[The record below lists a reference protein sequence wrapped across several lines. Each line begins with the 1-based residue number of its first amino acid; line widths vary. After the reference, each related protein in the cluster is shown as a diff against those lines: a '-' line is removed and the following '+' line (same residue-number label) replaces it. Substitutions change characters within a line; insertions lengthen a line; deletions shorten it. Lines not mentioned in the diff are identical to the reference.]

1 MSKINIKQ
9 SDLKEMITKVI
20 NESTNEKQS
29 NIINSILSDLI
40 NLKKDL
46 NNDENSVNKIDTL
59 ITKIKSENKNIL
71 SDNIESKKELDEK
84 DKGQKKIKKVMGEFG
99 KGNLKTSYGKK
110 VTDPKQ
116 ALAIGYSE
124 AGLSKNESI
133 EISIAKKLKSRLFEA
148 TKQTIKNRIYSRIN
162 KLGLTSHIYHDDY
175 WQGVNAIMS
184 AINSVDGVIES
195 YYSTDNGG
203 YRQNS
208 DGVQWK
214 EYLVTIDTE
223 QGEIKGVLNAH
234 ASGTAEDPFSRY
246 DVTLVLW

>member
-46 NNDENSVNKIDTL
+46 NNDESSVNKIDTL

-71 SDNIESKKELDEK
+71 SDNIESKKE
-84 DKGQKKIKKVMGEFG
+84 
-99 KGNLKTSYGKK
+99 
-110 VTDPKQ
+110 
-116 ALAIGYSE
+116 SE
-124 AGLSKNESI
+124 AGLTKNESI

-148 TKQTIKNRIYSRIN
+148 TKQTIKNRIYSKIN
-162 KLGLTSHIYHDDY
+162 KLGLTSHIYHDNY
-175 WQGVNAIMS
+175 WLGVTEIMN

-195 YYSTDNGG
+195 YYSTNNGG

-223 QGEIKGVLNAH
+223 QGEIKGGLNAH
-234 ASGTAEDPFSRY
+234 AAGIAEDPFSRY

>member
-46 NNDENSVNKIDTL
+46 NNDESSVNKIDTL

-84 DKGQKKIKKVMGEFG
+84 DKGQKKIK
-99 KGNLKTSYGKK
+99 
-110 VTDPKQ
+110 
-116 ALAIGYSE
+116 
-124 AGLSKNESI
+124 NESI

-148 TKQTIKNRIYSRIN
+148 TKQTIKNRIYSKIN

-195 YYSTDNGG
+195 YYSTNNGG

-234 ASGTAEDPFSRY
+234 ASGIAEDPFSRY

>member
-46 NNDENSVNKIDTL
+46 NNDESSVNKIDTL

-71 SDNIESKKELDEK
+71 SDNIESKKE
-84 DKGQKKIKKVMGEFG
+84 
-99 KGNLKTSYGKK
+99 
-110 VTDPKQ
+110 
-116 ALAIGYSE
+116 SE
-124 AGLSKNESI
+124 AGLTKNESI

-148 TKQTIKNRIYSRIN
+148 TKQTIKNRIYSKIN

-195 YYSTDNGG
+195 YCSTNNGG

-223 QGEIKGVLNAH
+223 QGEIKGGLNAH
-234 ASGTAEDPFSRY
+234 AAGIAEDPFSRY

>member
-46 NNDENSVNKIDTL
+46 NNDESSVNKIDTL

-84 DKGQKKIKKVMGEFG
+84 DKGQKKIK
-99 KGNLKTSYGKK
+99 
-110 VTDPKQ
+110 
-116 ALAIGYSE
+116 
-124 AGLSKNESI
+124 NESI

-148 TKQTIKNRIYSRIN
+148 TKQTIKNRIYSKIN

-195 YYSTDNGG
+195 YYSTNKGG

-234 ASGTAEDPFSRY
+234 AYGIAEDPFSRY

>member
-71 SDNIESKKELDEK
+71 SDNIESKKE
-84 DKGQKKIKKVMGEFG
+84 
-99 KGNLKTSYGKK
+99 
-110 VTDPKQ
+110 
-116 ALAIGYSE
+116 SE
-124 AGLSKNESI
+124 AGLTKNESI

-148 TKQTIKNRIYSRIN
+148 TKQTIKNRIYSKIN

-195 YYSTDNGG
+195 YCSTNNGG

-223 QGEIKGVLNAH
+223 QGEIKGGLNAH
-234 ASGTAEDPFSRY
+234 AAGIAEDPFSRY

>member
-46 NNDENSVNKIDTL
+46 NNDESSVNKIDTL

-84 DKGQKKIKKVMGEFG
+84 DKGQKKIK
-99 KGNLKTSYGKK
+99 
-110 VTDPKQ
+110 
-116 ALAIGYSE
+116 
-124 AGLSKNESI
+124 NESI

-148 TKQTIKNRIYSRIN
+148 TKQTIKNRIYSKIN
-162 KLGLTSHIYHDDY
+162 KLGLTSHIYHDNY
-175 WQGVNAIMS
+175 WLGVTEIMN

-195 YYSTDNGG
+195 YYSTNNGG

-223 QGEIKGVLNAH
+223 QGEIKGGLNAH
-234 ASGTAEDPFSRY
+234 ASGVAEDPFSRY
-246 DVTLVLW
+246 DVNLVLW

>member
-46 NNDENSVNKIDTL
+46 NNDENSINKIDTL

-84 DKGQKKIKKVMGEFG
+84 DKGQKKIK
-99 KGNLKTSYGKK
+99 
-110 VTDPKQ
+110 
-116 ALAIGYSE
+116 
-124 AGLSKNESI
+124 NESI

-148 TKQTIKNRIYSRIN
+148 TKQTIKNRIYSKIN
-162 KLGLTSHIYHDDY
+162 KLGLTSHIYHDNY
-175 WQGVNAIMS
+175 WLGVNEIMN

-195 YYSTDNGG
+195 YYSTNNGG

-234 ASGTAEDPFSRY
+234 ASGIAEDPFSRY

>member
-46 NNDENSVNKIDTL
+46 NNDESSVNKIDTL

-84 DKGQKKIKKVMGEFG
+84 DKGQKKIK
-99 KGNLKTSYGKK
+99 
-110 VTDPKQ
+110 
-116 ALAIGYSE
+116 
-124 AGLSKNESI
+124 NESI

-148 TKQTIKNRIYSRIN
+148 TKQTIKNRIYSKIN

-195 YYSTDNGG
+195 YCSTNNGG

-223 QGEIKGVLNAH
+223 QGEIKGGLNAH
-234 ASGTAEDPFSRY
+234 AAGVAEDPFSRY

>member
-20 NESTNEKQS
+20 NESINEKQS

-71 SDNIESKKELDEK
+71 SDNIESKKELDKK
-84 DKGQKKIKKVMGEFG
+84 DKGQ
-99 KGNLKTSYGKK
+99 
-110 VTDPKQ
+110 KQ

-148 TKQTIKNRIYSRIN
+148 TKQTIKNRIYSKIN

-175 WQGVNAIMS
+175 WLGVNEIMN

-195 YYSTDNGG
+195 YYSTNNGG

-234 ASGTAEDPFSRY
+234 ASGIAEDPFSRY

>member
-46 NNDENSVNKIDTL
+46 NNDESSVNKIDTL

-84 DKGQKKIKKVMGEFG
+84 DKGQKKIK
-99 KGNLKTSYGKK
+99 
-110 VTDPKQ
+110 
-116 ALAIGYSE
+116 
-124 AGLSKNESI
+124 NESI

-148 TKQTIKNRIYSRIN
+148 TKQTIKNRIYSKIN

-195 YYSTDNGG
+195 YYSTNNGG

-234 ASGTAEDPFSRY
+234 ASGIAEDPFSRY
-246 DVTLVLW
+246 DVNLVLW

>member
-46 NNDENSVNKIDTL
+46 NNDESSVNKIDTL

-84 DKGQKKIKKVMGEFG
+84 DKGQKKIK
-99 KGNLKTSYGKK
+99 
-110 VTDPKQ
+110 
-116 ALAIGYSE
+116 
-124 AGLSKNESI
+124 NESI

-148 TKQTIKNRIYSRIN
+148 TKQTIKNRIYSKIN

-195 YYSTDNGG
+195 YCSTNNGG

-234 ASGTAEDPFSRY
+234 ASGIAEDPFSRY

>member
-46 NNDENSVNKIDTL
+46 NNDESSVNKIDTL

-84 DKGQKKIKKVMGEFG
+84 DKGQKKIK
-99 KGNLKTSYGKK
+99 
-110 VTDPKQ
+110 
-116 ALAIGYSE
+116 
-124 AGLSKNESI
+124 NESI

-148 TKQTIKNRIYSRIN
+148 TKQTIKNRIYSKIN
-162 KLGLTSHIYHDDY
+162 KLGLTSHIYHDNY

-195 YYSTDNGG
+195 YYSTNNGG

-223 QGEIKGVLNAH
+223 QGEIKGGLNAH
-234 ASGTAEDPFSRY
+234 AAGIAEDPFSRY

>member
-46 NNDENSVNKIDTL
+46 NNDENSINKIDTL

-84 DKGQKKIKKVMGEFG
+84 DKGQKKIK
-99 KGNLKTSYGKK
+99 
-110 VTDPKQ
+110 
-116 ALAIGYSE
+116 
-124 AGLSKNESI
+124 NESI

-148 TKQTIKNRIYSRIN
+148 TKQTIKNRIYSKIN

-195 YYSTDNGG
+195 YYSTNNGG

-234 ASGTAEDPFSRY
+234 ASGIAEDPFSRY

>member
-46 NNDENSVNKIDTL
+46 NNDESSVNKIDTL

-71 SDNIESKKELDEK
+71 SDNIESKKELGEK
-84 DKGQKKIKKVMGEFG
+84 DKGQKKI
-99 KGNLKTSYGKK
+99 
-110 VTDPKQ
+110 
-116 ALAIGYSE
+116 
-124 AGLSKNESI
+124 KNESI

-234 ASGTAEDPFSRY
+234 ASGIAEDPFSRY

>member
-46 NNDENSVNKIDTL
+46 NNDESSVNKIDTL

-84 DKGQKKIKKVMGEFG
+84 DKGQKKIK
-99 KGNLKTSYGKK
+99 
-110 VTDPKQ
+110 
-116 ALAIGYSE
+116 
-124 AGLSKNESI
+124 NESI

-148 TKQTIKNRIYSRIN
+148 TKQTIKNRIYSKIN
-162 KLGLTSHIYHDDY
+162 KLGLTSHIYHDNY
-175 WQGVNAIMS
+175 WLGVTEIMN

-195 YYSTDNGG
+195 YYSTNNGG

-234 ASGTAEDPFSRY
+234 ASGIAEDPFSRY

>member
-46 NNDENSVNKIDTL
+46 NNDESSVNKIDTL

-84 DKGQKKIKKVMGEFG
+84 DKGQKKIK
-99 KGNLKTSYGKK
+99 
-110 VTDPKQ
+110 
-116 ALAIGYSE
+116 
-124 AGLSKNESI
+124 NESI

-148 TKQTIKNRIYSRIN
+148 TKQTIKNRIYSKIN

-195 YYSTDNGG
+195 YCSTNNGG

-223 QGEIKGVLNAH
+223 QGEIKGGLNAH
-234 ASGTAEDPFSRY
+234 AAGIAEDPFSRY

>member
-46 NNDENSVNKIDTL
+46 NNDESSVNKIDTL

-84 DKGQKKIKKVMGEFG
+84 DKGQKKIK
-99 KGNLKTSYGKK
+99 
-110 VTDPKQ
+110 
-116 ALAIGYSE
+116 
-124 AGLSKNESI
+124 NESI

-148 TKQTIKNRIYSRIN
+148 TKQTIKNRIYSKIN
-162 KLGLTSHIYHDDY
+162 KLGLTSHIYHDNY
-175 WQGVNAIMS
+175 WLGVTEIMN

-195 YYSTDNGG
+195 YYSTNNGG

-223 QGEIKGVLNAH
+223 QGEIKGGLNAH
-234 ASGTAEDPFSRY
+234 AAGIAEDPFSRY

>member
-46 NNDENSVNKIDTL
+46 NNDESSVNKIDTL

-84 DKGQKKIKKVMGEFG
+84 DKGQKKIK
-99 KGNLKTSYGKK
+99 
-110 VTDPKQ
+110 
-116 ALAIGYSE
+116 
-124 AGLSKNESI
+124 NESI

-148 TKQTIKNRIYSRIN
+148 TKQTIKNRIYSKIN
-162 KLGLTSHIYHDDY
+162 KLGLTSHIYHDNY
-175 WQGVNAIMS
+175 WLGVNEIMN

-195 YYSTDNGG
+195 YYSTNNGG

-234 ASGTAEDPFSRY
+234 ASGIAEDPFSRY

>member
-46 NNDENSVNKIDTL
+46 NNDESSVNKIDTL

-84 DKGQKKIKKVMGEFG
+84 DKGQKKIK
-99 KGNLKTSYGKK
+99 
-110 VTDPKQ
+110 
-116 ALAIGYSE
+116 
-124 AGLSKNESI
+124 NESS
-133 EISIAKKLKSRLFEA
+133 EIWIAKKLKSRLFEA
-148 TKQTIKNRIYSRIN
+148 TKQTIKNRIYSKIN
-162 KLGLTSHIYHDDY
+162 KLGLTSHIYHDNY
-175 WQGVNAIMS
+175 WLGVTEIMN

-195 YYSTDNGG
+195 YYSTNNGG

-223 QGEIKGVLNAH
+223 QGEIKGGLNAH
-234 ASGTAEDPFSRY
+234 AAGIAEDPFSRY
-246 DVTLVLW
+246 DVTLVLWWK

>member
-46 NNDENSVNKIDTL
+46 SDDENSVNKIDTL

-84 DKGQKKIKKVMGEFG
+84 DKGQKKIK
-99 KGNLKTSYGKK
+99 
-110 VTDPKQ
+110 
-116 ALAIGYSE
+116 
-124 AGLSKNESI
+124 NESI

-148 TKQTIKNRIYSRIN
+148 TKQTIKNRIYSKIN
-162 KLGLTSHIYHDDY
+162 KLGLTSHIYHDNY
-175 WQGVNAIMS
+175 WLGVNEIMN

-195 YYSTDNGG
+195 YYSTNNGG

-234 ASGTAEDPFSRY
+234 ASGIAEDPFSRY

>member
-46 NNDENSVNKIDTL
+46 NNDESSVNKIDTL

-84 DKGQKKIKKVMGEFG
+84 DKGQKKIK
-99 KGNLKTSYGKK
+99 
-110 VTDPKQ
+110 
-116 ALAIGYSE
+116 
-124 AGLSKNESI
+124 NESI

-148 TKQTIKNRIYSRIN
+148 TKQTIKNRIYSKIN

-175 WQGVNAIMS
+175 WQGVNAIKS

-195 YYSTDNGG
+195 YYSTNNGG

-234 ASGTAEDPFSRY
+234 ASGIAEDPFSRY

>member
-40 NLKKDL
+40 NLKKYL
-46 NNDENSVNKIDTL
+46 NNDESSVNKIDTL

-84 DKGQKKIKKVMGEFG
+84 DKGQKKIK
-99 KGNLKTSYGKK
+99 
-110 VTDPKQ
+110 
-116 ALAIGYSE
+116 
-124 AGLSKNESI
+124 NESI

-148 TKQTIKNRIYSRIN
+148 TKQTIKNRIYSKIN
-162 KLGLTSHIYHDDY
+162 KLGLTSHIYHDNY
-175 WQGVNAIMS
+175 WLGVNEIMN

-195 YYSTDNGG
+195 YYSTNNGG

-234 ASGTAEDPFSRY
+234 ASGIAEDPFSRY

>member
-1 MSKINIKQ
+1 MNKINIKQ

-46 NNDENSVNKIDTL
+46 NNDESSVNKIDTL

-84 DKGQKKIKKVMGEFG
+84 DKGQKKIK
-99 KGNLKTSYGKK
+99 
-110 VTDPKQ
+110 
-116 ALAIGYSE
+116 
-124 AGLSKNESI
+124 NESI

-148 TKQTIKNRIYSRIN
+148 TKQTIKNRIYSKIN
-162 KLGLTSHIYHDDY
+162 KLGLTSHIYHDNY
-175 WQGVNAIMS
+175 WLGVTEIMN

-195 YYSTDNGG
+195 YYSTNNGG

-223 QGEIKGVLNAH
+223 QGEIKGGLNAH
-234 ASGTAEDPFSRY
+234 AAGIAEDPFSRY

>member
-84 DKGQKKIKKVMGEFG
+84 DKGQKKIK
-99 KGNLKTSYGKK
+99 
-110 VTDPKQ
+110 
-116 ALAIGYSE
+116 
-124 AGLSKNESI
+124 NESI

-148 TKQTIKNRIYSRIN
+148 TKQTIKNRIYSKIN
-162 KLGLTSHIYHDDY
+162 KLGLTSHIYHDNY
-175 WQGVNAIMS
+175 WLGVNEIMN

-195 YYSTDNGG
+195 YYSTNNGG

-234 ASGTAEDPFSRY
+234 ASGIAEDPFSRY

>member
-46 NNDENSVNKIDTL
+46 NNDESSVNKIDTL

-84 DKGQKKIKKVMGEFG
+84 NKGQKKI
-99 KGNLKTSYGKK
+99 
-110 VTDPKQ
+110 
-116 ALAIGYSE
+116 
-124 AGLSKNESI
+124 KNESI

-246 DVTLVLW
+246 DVNLVLW

>member
-46 NNDENSVNKIDTL
+46 NNDENSVSKIDTL

-84 DKGQKKIKKVMGEFG
+84 DKGQKKIK
-99 KGNLKTSYGKK
+99 
-110 VTDPKQ
+110 
-116 ALAIGYSE
+116 
-124 AGLSKNESI
+124 NESI

-148 TKQTIKNRIYSRIN
+148 TKQTIKNRIYSKIN

-234 ASGTAEDPFSRY
+234 ASGIAEDPFSRY